1 MSPDRNGRPIGTDI
15 SATVQ
20 TRLAANEFSGTLIR
34 GRLEILSS
42 DFYNSFADDASVAEA
57 LAGVE
62 AAITSLGRKTWF
74 LEAQEALLR
83 GNDDVIDARIVQ
95 PDKEIVNRIKLNSDE
110 NGAIREAAGIEVG
123 IVVQNLNLVSAA
135 NTALTENM
143 ISLTPRSPP
152 VQGVFGIMGYQA

>member
-15 SATVQ
+15 NVTVQ

-57 LAGVE
+57 SADVD
-62 AAITSLGRKTWF
+62 AANTSLGRKTWF
-74 LEAQEALLR
+74 LEAQEALLC